1 MVLKVVST
9 SGGGGSGGL
18 SYQGTW
24 NAATNNPTLTSSVGT
39 TNNYYVVSVAG
50 TTNLNGIN
58 LWSVGDWAIFNGTV
72 WEKVSGGTTEAF
84 ANITVTGLTGYMY
97 ANGSNLVTA
106 STSIPV
112 ANVTGAVANT
122 TTIIAGTGLSGGGNL
137 SANVTLNIANT
148 AVTSGVY
155 GNSTQ
160 VAQITV
166 NSQGQLTNVA
176 NVTISGVTPSGAAG
190 GDLTGTYPN
199 PTLNTSGVVAGVYGN
214 TSAVSQVTVDA
225 KGRITSASNV
235 LITVAN
241 TAITGGNITIGNT
254 TIGLG
259 NTATTIGNL
268 ALQNANIQSV
278 AATFPNSYLANSSA
292 TLGNTLVT
300 LGSTVTS
307 LGNLTLGNVTI
318 TGGTENSTT
327 FRYTSNTASNATF
340 SSATMMLI
348 PAGYIIANVNSVNVK
363 IPYYAV

>member
-1 MVLKVVST
+1 MVLKVVSA
-9 SGGGGSGGL
+9 SGGSSGGL

-24 NAATNNPTLTSSVGT
+24 NAATNTPTLVSSVGT
-39 TNNYYVVSVAG
+39 TNNYYIVSVAG
-50 TTNLNGIN
+50 TTTLDGIN
-58 LWSVGDWAIFNGTV
+58 IWSEGDWAIFNGST
-72 WEKVSGGTTEAF
+72 WEKVLGGSTESF

-97 ANGSNLVTA
+97 ANGSNTVTA
-106 STSIPV
+106 STTIPV

-122 TTIIAGTGLSGGGNL
+122 IAIIAGTGLSGGGNL
-137 SANVTLNIANT
+137 AANVTLDIANT

-214 TSAVSQVTVDA
+214 TSEVSQVTVDA
-225 KGRITSASNV
+225 KGRVTSASNV

-241 TAITGGNITIGNT
+241 TAITSGNITIGNT

-259 NTATTIGNL
+259 NTATTVGNL
-268 ALQNANIQSV
+268 ALQNTDIQSV
-278 AATFPNSYLANSSA
+278 ATTFPNSFLANSSA

-300 LGSTVTS
+300 LGSTITS
-307 LGNLTLGNVTI
+307 LGNLTLANVTI
-318 TGGTENSTT
+318 TSGTSNLTT
-327 FRYTSNTASNATF
+327 FQSTSNTASNATF